1 MVVVGLR
8 KQSVA
13 NLNLY
18 NPRMGTVGVASA
30 IDYLQRWSQLTVRQK
45 DNLDV
50 ALKVIS
56 IFPSFLRYKA
66 LS

>member
-18 NPRMGTVGVASA
+18 DPWMGTVGVASA
-30 IDYLQRWSQLTVRQK
+30 INYLQRWSQLTAKQNDISACSSK
-45 DNLDV
+45 INLY
-50 ALKVIS
+50 
-56 IFPSFLRYKA
+56 FPIVL
-66 LS
+66 LL

>member
-30 IDYLQRWSQLTVRQK
+30 VDYLQRWSQLTVKQN
-45 DNLDV
+45 DILDV
-50 ALKVIS
+50 DLKTI
-56 IFPSFLRYKA
+56 
-66 LS
+66 